1 MNFFVFKRK
10 DGLEVPSF
18 QIGSIKEKPIIP
30 RATRIMKSISIEGRD
45 GTLTEDTKSYSD
57 IEIEFELIN
66 YKENLWETE
75 TIGLLDGLGGE
86 LHLSWIEGWYK
97 VNEVNV
103 SIKEDITRLFNIT
116 ISFKCGPFRQLEE
129 NKVILTENNSTVLIP
144 GNYETD
150 HITKIYGNGNISLFI
165 NDEQIVFKGVN
176 EYITLDTARMYCY
189 KDNNSE
195 NKKMIGEYV
204 KFKPGL
210 NTISWI
216 GKVNKVELI
225 YRGRFLN

>member
-1 MNFFVFKRK
+1 
-10 DGLEVPSF
+10 
-18 QIGSIKEKPIIP
+18 
-30 RATRIMKSISIEGRD
+30 MK
-45 GTLTEDTKSYSD
+45 TAD
-57 IEIEFELIN
+57 ICH
-66 YKENLWETE
+66 
-75 TIGLLDGLGGE
+75 E

-116 ISFKCGPFRQLEE
+116 ISFKCGPFRQLED

-150 HITKIYGNGNISLFI
+150 HTTKIYGNGNISLFI

-216 GKVNKVELI
+216 GTVNKVELI